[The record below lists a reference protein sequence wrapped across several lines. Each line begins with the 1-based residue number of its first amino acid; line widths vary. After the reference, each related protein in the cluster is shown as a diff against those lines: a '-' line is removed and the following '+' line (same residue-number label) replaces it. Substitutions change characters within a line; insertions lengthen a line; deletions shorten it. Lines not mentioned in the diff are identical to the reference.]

1 MLLKESQ
8 WFNINTDVAGRA
20 MKDIFKNYKKYWE
33 SSRKQTQYLKDNYS
47 FDSMCDL
54 LKEYLDKHVG
64 EIKATPK
71 NVPLQL
77 PKLQPLTKQ
86 KPQELPKLKLDLPK
100 LK

>member
-1 MLLKESQ
+1 
-8 WFNINTDVAGRA
+8 
-20 MKDIFKNYKKYWE
+20 
-33 SSRKQTQYLKDNYS
+33 
-47 FDSMCDL
+47 MCDL
-54 LKEYLDKHVG
+54 LKEHLDKHVG
-64 EIKATPK
+64 EVKSSPK